1 MELTQDYLHDYGLK
15 KAFYPAEDSFKKI
28 LIGKVLLRKSYDSSV
43 ASLSHFVTS
52 LDVKSSARYRSY
64 LLELDLSSVS
74 EKASKEAKDKAIS
87 EMVINRLTQSLRT
100 FLFNGVNERNR
111 FEFEFKLLDFLERF
125 ERLSYEKNVTL
136 VNALYKEFYDAV
148 QTELRLGDTVLSE
161 PATDA
166 ALNAE
171 APVDLYKEGL
181 SKFYNNDDAYFK
193 STFEAHLVSR
203 KASDVQNAVRASKYS
218 SLLPNTEYNFQVTTE
233 AQKNRINAA
242 FAAAKIHPRNL
253 VFGEN
258 NVRWYNYVHHAHNG
272 NEEEATQ
279 ALYDL
284 LDGTASIEEMNS
296 FRGYLPITNIPLL
309 RERFEVSDYDI
320 YRSDFGTGMGPL
332 EVINPVNLKH
342 AWSYG
347 NPVDEV
353 RHNRYGRYLEEVR
366 EKRRARALHPTPDAD
381 DEDLTEEV
389 DFGLEEEPHRGT
401 FKKLT
406 AFVDPR
412 LHYQHLFNRGE
423 AEERKQ
429 KEELLAMLE
438 EDEKTIEMMQRYN
451 DQRAAALR
459 RKNKLVDLEAGEDT
473 QATVVSDQPTKQPAS
488 FKSRLHHSMRI
499 NSSSFGLKNAADVED
514 IDNIN
519 FDNSVNEVFGTRVLS
534 REESER
540 IAWDMRFLLAVIMEK
555 GAVARFANRVFLI
568 LYNNK
573 LRILQVQMQEEFK
586 EESLLSKLP
595 YHEEVYKKE
604 AERKRKVSIK
614 PSPKKPSEKHVNMYA
629 IEESSGDESEDE
641 EDNESEEEDE
651 EEEEIEEKEEASMD
665 KPASFKKEEVKEKV
679 REKQLIAK
687 AKTTAIVPAKK
698 KKTRTGATSL
708 NINIPDVV
716 KSFDFAKIKS
726 RFFEDENGH
735 LKIPYNG
742 DVQKYIS
749 YVIQFF
755 KEKDWS
761 SFQANLVWFAKKIY
775 SELEYYTGVL
785 IRKAREINFDY
796 EKVISM
802 IRYYMMKAA
811 VISKPIQN
819 YAIEAVKKVPR
830 LVNSD
835 EFRGGLLKVLN
846 FLVLCIGEL
855 KKYSGQIVQLA
866 NYKSILYNAAGKVIE
881 YSGPAI
887 KSAMSGGTKLL
898 TTAGKGGVMLLK

>member
-1 MELTQDYLHDYGLK
+1 MQITQDYLHDYGLK

-28 LIGKVLLRKSYDSSV
+28 LIGKVLLRKSYDASV
-43 ASLSHFVTS
+43 ASLSHFVTL
-52 LDVKSSARYRSY
+52 LDVKTSSRYRTY
-64 LLELDLSSVS
+64 LLELDLSGIP
-74 EKASKEAKDKAIS
+74 EKASKESKDKAIS
-87 EMVINRLTQSLRT
+87 EMVISRLTQSLRT

-125 ERLSYEKNVTL
+125 ERLSYEKNVTA
-136 VNALYKEFYDAV
+136 VTALYKEFYDAV
-148 QTELRLGDTVLSE
+148 QSELRLGDTVLKE
-161 PATDA
+161 DATNT

-181 SKFYNNDDAYFK
+181 SKFYNDDDAYFK
-193 STFEAHLVSR
+193 STFEAHLVTR
-203 KASDVQNAVRASKYS
+203 NASDVQNAVRASKYS
-218 SLLPNTEYNFQVTTE
+218 SLLPNTEYNFDVTTE
-233 AQKNRINAA
+233 AQKDRINAA

-253 VFGEN
+253 IFGEN
-258 NVRWYNYVHHAHNG
+258 NVRWYNYVHHAHSG
-272 NEEEATQ
+272 DEEEATQ
-279 ALYDL
+279 TLYDL
-284 LDGTASIEEMNS
+284 LDGNASIQQMNT

-309 RERFEVSDYDI
+309 RERFEVSDYDM

-332 EVINPVNLKH
+332 EVINPTNLKH
-342 AWSYG
+342 AWSHG

-353 RHNRYGRYLEEVR
+353 RHNKYGRYLEEVR
-366 EKRRARALHPTPDAD
+366 EKRRARALHPVPDAD

-406 AFVDPR
+406 GFVDPR

-459 RKNKLVDLEAGEDT
+459 RKNKLIDLESGDDS

-499 NSSSFGLKNAADVED
+499 NSSSFGLKNIADVEN

-540 IAWDMRFLLAVIMEK
+540 IAWDMRFLLGVIAEK
-555 GAVARFANRVFLI
+555 GGIARFANRVFLI
-568 LYNNK
+568 LYNTK

-614 PSPKKPSEKHVNMYA
+614 PSKKPSEKHANMYA
-629 IEESSGDESEDE
+629 IEESSGDESSDE
-641 EDNESEEEDE
+641 EDNESEEEED
-651 EEEEIEEKEEASMD
+651 IEEKEEATMV
-665 KPASFKKEEVKEKV
+665 KPDSLKKEEVKEKA
-679 REKQLIAK
+679 REKELIKK
-687 AKTTAIVPAKK
+687 AKSTALVPAKK
-698 KKTRTGATSL
+698 KKSRTGATSL

-716 KSFDFAKIKS
+716 KSFDFGKIKS

-742 DVQKYIS
+742 DVQKYVS

-755 KEKDWS
+755 KEKDWA

-785 IRKAREINFDY
+785 IHKAQEIDFDY

-811 VISKPIQN
+811 VISKPLAN

-830 LVNSD
+830 LVKSD

-866 NYKSILYNAAGKVIE
+866 NYKSILYNAAGKVIK
-881 YSGPAI
+881 YSGTAI
-887 KSAMSGGTKLL
+887 KGTMSGGTKLI